1 MLERIIEASSNPG
14 DLILDCFVGAGTT
27 AAVAERLGRRWIAAD
42 RGRLA
47 VHTTCKRLHTLGEA
61 RPFVVQVLGER
72 DRRLWSVAGVAVDS
86 DPEARMLAH
95 RRLVLECYGAKAQY
109 FDGEPLLHG
118 RKVGRLIHIS
128 EAIRPF
134 DRDTLGP
141 VLAAAARTLDKVHV
155 ARLDVL
161 AWDFAFPLDAEVR
174 RLASTAGVDLHL
186 RRIPAELLDLDAVDR
201 PRITEDDFAPL
212 RELSLRMTQH
222 GQRVSVTLTD
232 FVMPPVAI
240 PRGAGAQVGAVTHWW
255 QWIDYWAVDWEHRE
269 GTFCNAWRAF
279 RRPGSPDLPL
289 QAEHEY
295 PQPRRLAADHVSHR
309 RGCACR
315 ASFCGRGARPPS
327 GTRIASLP
335 QAAGNIAS
343 G

>member
-1 MLERIIEASSNPG
+1 M
-14 DLILDCFVGAGTT
+14 
-27 AAVAERLGRRWIAAD
+27 
-42 RGRLA
+42 
-47 VHTTCKRLHTLGEA
+47 
-61 RPFVVQVLGER
+61 
-72 DRRLWSVAGVAVDS
+72 
-86 DPEARMLAH
+86 
-95 RRLVLECYGAKAQY
+95 
-109 FDGEPLLHG
+109 
-118 RKVGRLIHIS
+118 
-128 EAIRPF
+128 
-134 DRDTLGP
+134 LGP
-141 VLAAAARTLDKVHV
+141 VLAAAARTLDKVSV

-212 RELSLRMTQH
+212 RELALRMTQH

-240 PRGAGAQVGAVTHWW
+240 PRRAKAQAGAVSHWW

-279 RRPGSPDLPL
+279 RRPGTPDLDLPL

-295 PQPRRLAADHVSHR
+295 PQAGTYLVAVKVVDLLGEETVHVHPIHL
-309 RGCACR
+309 R
-315 ASFCGRGARPPS
+315 AVG
-327 GTRIASLP
+327 
-335 QAAGNIAS
+335 Q
-343 G
+343 